1 MSKLT
6 LFLPPFAADYSGA
19 CSVLFPFDCMVVIL
33 DAGCCTR
40 NYAEYDEP
48 RWTSSRKPAFSAQIR
63 TLDTVMGDEQGIVD
77 QVIEA
82 ARELSPA
89 CIALVGTPVPAVVG
103 MDLPGIAADIR
114 RASGIPCL
122 GIATNGF
129 DTYEHGVSRALR
141 ALAEEFALPEAAS
154 SCEARA
160 RDAAAHRPLRVS
172 LLGMTPLDYP
182 DCSVISDWRDWL
194 GARDI
199 EIVFDGVSSF
209 GPSDVAAFASADASI
224 AVSWGGL
231 AAARLLQQRAGV
243 PFVAGAPLNEAL
255 AAELADRLRA
265 AASGASGP
273 GGSMAGG
280 LGGSMVGGPGGSIA
294 GRLGGNASSAPVDG
308 GAPDEDPRVL
318 LVGDQVMMGSVR
330 SALERADGRLG
341 EGAVAIATF
350 FARDAALTRENDVA
364 LSEDAQL
371 EAYLKAHPGV
381 LTVGDPLLRRLP
393 SSGEM
398 VEAVHPAI
406 SGQLFLDACAAGS
419 GRLDEI
425 RLNAILS
432 RCVSLY

>member
-141 ALAEEFALPEAAS
+141 ALAEEFALPEAAP

-231 AAARLLQQRAGV
+231 AAARLLQRRAGV

-255 AAELADRLRA
+255 AAELAYRLRA

-273 GGSMAGG
+273 GGSIAGG
-280 LGGSMVGGPGGSIA
+280 
-294 GRLGGNASSAPVDG
+294 LGGNASSAPVDG

-330 SALERADGRLG
+330 SALEHADGRLG